1 MTRLPTPGSD
11 EGTWGTVLNDF
22 LLIAHNADGTLRD
35 GAVAASDLDTSVQ
48 AKLNAAV
55 SSASPV
61 FTGQITQNDGSGHVL
76 YGISTSGQPLIG
88 TGGGSSVTGANVIVL
103 GSSDAVPTGLPA
115 GTVIVRK
122 S

>member
-11 EGTWGTVLNDF
+11 EGTWGTVLNAF
-22 LLIAHNADGTLRD
+22 LLISHNADGTLRD
-35 GAVAASDLDTSVQ
+35 GVVSASNLDTSVQ
-48 AKLNAAV
+48 TKLNAAAT
-55 SSASPV
+55 SASPV
-61 FTGQITQNDGSGHVL
+61 FTGQITQNDDSGHLL
-76 YGISTSGQPLIG
+76 YGISNSGQPIVG
-88 TGGGSSVTGANVIVL
+88 TGGGSSVAGANVIVL